1 MMKPKGGGRQD
12 PLKWMYPLGQAFFE
26 EMRLYG
32 KYVDACDLED
42 HLMSIMD
49 AYVAEGAKPE
59 VQPSTGPEAL
69 ARVELLEKEL
79 AEMRNPLTKKSV
91 HEWRP
96 MQLMR
101 FCECRLRKPQR
112 LTMLTIEE
120 EHMR

>member
-1 MMKPKGGGRQD
+1 
-12 PLKWMYPLGQAFFE
+12 
-26 EMRLYG
+26 MRLYG

-59 VQPSTGPEAL
+59 VQQSTSPEAL

-79 AEMRNPLTKKSV
+79 AKMRNPLTKKSV
-91 HEWRP
+91 HEWRQ

-101 FCECRLRKPQR
+101 FCECRLRKPQG
-112 LTMLTIEE
+112 LTVLTLRRSI
-120 EHMR
+120 